1 MSAAWAAARPWFAT
15 VRRSRLTA
23 IAGSILGTQVVTSV
37 LGLVF
42 WTVAARSLP
51 PSVVG
56 RLGSA
61 TAAALLLSTFG
72 LVGCGTLLVSRLRS
86 ATPGEQRR
94 LLVTTTVVGP
104 VVTGLLA
111 YAFGVGAWL
120 LLPAFSFLIPTGAA
134 FWLLVAAASLTT
146 LGGIF
151 DEAMLVL
158 GRPATQVVRNAV
170 ASGLKVVL
178 LGVALLAGHAGVSWA
193 LAAWVVG
200 QLAGCVLAARA
211 AWRRTRTDERVRPR
225 DVLTTI
231 RRHRREATQHHGMN
245 VALAAPFVL
254 QPVIIAAIVSAEANA
269 LFTTVRLV
277 STFAFLAP
285 YALAMALFAASAGD
299 LEGTRQRARS
309 VFRVSL
315 GLSLALYAV
324 LFAGA
329 PLILGV
335 FGKDYATGS
344 ETYLRIIGLA
354 CPLLVFK
361 DQYIARMRAERRL
374 TRAMPYVFVSTT
386 LEIGGTL
393 IGATIADLTGAL
405 AGWLVALAA
414 GAIWVVTGGRR
425 QPPGPAPRNTA
436 TPAPTVPSIVAGAAR

>member
-1 MSAAWAAARPWFAT
+1 MSAAGTGIRPWAAA

-23 IAGSILGTQVVTSV
+23 IAGTILGTQVVTSA
-37 LGLVF
+37 LGFVF
-42 WTVAARSLP
+42 WTVAARALP

-72 LVGCGTLLVSRLRS
+72 LVGCGTLLISRLGS
-86 ATPGEQRR
+86 AGPAEQRR
-94 LLVTTTVVGP
+94 LLVTTVTVGP
-104 VVTGLLA
+104 AVTGLLA
-111 YAFGVGAWL
+111 GVFGIGAWL
-120 LLPAFSFLIPTGAA
+120 LLPAFSFLVPTGAT
-134 FWLLVAAASLTT
+134 FWWLVAAASLTT
-146 LGGIF
+146 LGGVF

-158 GRPATQVVRNAV
+158 GRPSTQVVRNAV

-178 LGVALLAGHAGVSWA
+178 LGVALLAGHGAVSWA

-211 AWRRTRTDERVRPR
+211 AWRLTRTDERVTRR
-225 DVLTTI
+225 DVLGTI
-231 RRHRREATQHHGMN
+231 RRYRREATHHHGMN
-245 VALAAPFVL
+245 VALSAPSTL
-254 QPVIIAAIVSAEANA
+254 QPVIIAAIVSAESNA

-299 LEGTRQRARS
+299 PEANRQRARS
-309 VFRVSL
+309 VFRISL
-315 GLSLALYAV
+315 GLSLVLYAA
-324 LFAGA
+324 LFFGA

-361 DQYIARMRAERRL
+361 DQYIAGMRAERRL
-374 TRAMPYVFVSTT
+374 TRAMPYVFASTT
-386 LEIGGTL
+386 LEIAGTL
-393 IGATIADLTGAL
+393 LGATIADLTGAL
-405 AGWLVALAA
+405 VGWLVALAV
-414 GAIWVVTGGRR
+414 GAIWVMTGGRGR
-425 QPPGPAPRNTA
+425 PAPP
-436 TPAPTVPSIVAGAAR
+436 PARAVVPAECVPSTSTGAAR